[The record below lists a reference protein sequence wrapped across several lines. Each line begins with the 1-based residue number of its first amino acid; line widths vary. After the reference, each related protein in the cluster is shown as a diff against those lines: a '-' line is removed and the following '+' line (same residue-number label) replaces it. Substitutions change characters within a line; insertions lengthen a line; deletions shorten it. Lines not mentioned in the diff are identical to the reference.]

1 MTSMKK
7 SFSSITLAVMC
18 LFVLG
23 TAAAFAQ
30 RHFMMSAS
38 ARPQIKVKLSG
49 AVERDGAQVP
59 IEASTSVRPGEVLDW
74 TIISE
79 NEGSSAAHE
88 YKAVGQIPRGT
99 QLIMGSTSSDG
110 SAKVVYSIDNGR
122 TFSAQPTIEER
133 QPDGSVK
140 QVPAPVSM
148 YTNLRYEW
156 SDPLAQGAH
165 LTASYKVRVK

>member
-7 SFSSITLAVMC
+7 RFSSITLAIVC
-18 LFVLG
+18 LLVLG

-30 RHFMMSAS
+30 RHFMAAAS
-38 ARPQIKVKLSG
+38 ARPQITVKLSG
-49 AVERDGAQVP
+49 AVERDGAQLP
-59 IEASTSVRPGEVLDW
+59 IDATTSVRPGDVLDW
-74 TIISE
+74 TITSE
-79 NEGSSAAHE
+79 NEGSTAARE

-99 QLIMGSTSSDG
+99 QLIIGSTSADG

-133 QPDGSVK
+133 QADGTVK
-140 QVPAPVSM
+140 QVPAPVAM

-156 SDPLAQGAH
+156 SDPLAQGTR
-165 LTASYKVRVK
+165 LTASYKVRVR